1 MDPFIKTYI
10 LGVNLD
16 IVYLEDGDVT
26 MRKIVQMVR
35 MRLNVLRTSTVRVLR
50 MNSPVIM
57 ASVFTSQNGVT
68 VMLTVGLMIK
78 QMKDF
83 VS

>member
-1 MDPFIKTYI
+1 MNISI

-26 MRKIVQMVR
+26 TRKIVQMVR

-50 MNSPVIM
+50 MNSPAIM

-83 VS
+83 VN